1 VLPSWQFIAATG
13 NTNGGGSCADDETGT
28 VYSGVENA
36 VRKYEGQ
43 VVLIPQF
50 EKTCRTKNGD
60 PDPISTIPTVNTAP
74 RYGCPNDI
82 DTGSGQNIWYRIP
95 SFAYFVVCSPTM
107 DGCGG
112 RHGAYISGS
121 NKAECDT
128 GNGSTSC
135 LVGKFMDILGTGTV
149 GPGVGAGTGSK
160 ALGVQLIK

>member
-1 VLPSWQFIAATG
+1 
-13 NTNGGGSCADDETGT
+13 
-28 VYSGVENA
+28 
-36 VRKYEGQ
+36 
-43 VVLIPQF
+43 
-50 EKTCRTKNGD
+50 
-60 PDPISTIPTVNTAP
+60 
-74 RYGCPNDI
+74 
-82 DTGSGQNIWYRIP
+82 
-95 SFAYFVVCSPTM
+95 M

-121 NKAECDT
+121 NAAECDT